1 MSLSDVVDAVSLA
14 EKGLLSPQSFQKVVS
29 RIVRGTDAK
38 EPCKSGAKV
47 VCPDAPYIDVFLT
60 GVCSCNLLLRLVEG
74 GVEGERQALRFRCT
88 KRAQGALSVHRVSVD
103 AVHVETIA
111 LDLSHGEERHPQ

>member
-29 RIVRGTDAK
+29 RIVRGKDAK

-47 VCPDAPYIDVFLT
+47 VCRRVIAP
-60 GVCSCNLLLRLVEG
+60 
-74 GVEGERQALRFRCT
+74 
-88 KRAQGALSVHRVSVD
+88 
-103 AVHVETIA
+103 
-111 LDLSHGEERHPQ
+111 

>member
-1 MSLSDVVDAVSLA
+1 MSFSDVVDAVSLA

-38 EPCKSGAKV
+38 EPCKSAAKV

-74 GVEGERQALRFRCT
+74 ERNDPPDSPGPLIHTARSIR
-88 KRAQGALSVHRVSVD
+88 
-103 AVHVETIA
+103 
-111 LDLSHGEERHPQ
+111 SHGSPFGSRRHGGCWERGRVEYA

>member
-47 VCPDAPYIDVFLT
+47 VCPVVRRALTFSPQACAPAT
-60 GVCSCNLLLRLVEG
+60 SSCGSSKAASKVS
-74 GVEGERQALRFRCT
+74 A
-88 KRAQGALSVHRVSVD
+88 KRSGSDALSVHRV
-103 AVHVETIA
+103 
-111 LDLSHGEERHPQ
+111 R